1 MQATR
6 RPHVIKKQRKHLYA
20 AQIRRLIQLKEQFV
34 ASGIRSRDGLGHNM
48 SSNLI
53 NWRYDTP
60 FTTKLRR
67 LMLFTVYTRLELHFE
82 AKYGKGRRNPR
93 PCDRRRR
100 RPLSRNLQEG
110 RMRETDADRRRRDT
124 TNFRRSFPPQ
134 LALELRSA
142 KRIAFRE
149 TKTADDGRRRAFRR
163 AIMLG
168 CSVVNCE
175 HYLREEKL

>member
-149 TKTADDGRRRAFRR
+149 TKTADDGRRRVQRVYSAWL
-163 AIMLG
+163 LG
-168 CSVVNCE
+168 G
-175 HYLREEKL
+175 